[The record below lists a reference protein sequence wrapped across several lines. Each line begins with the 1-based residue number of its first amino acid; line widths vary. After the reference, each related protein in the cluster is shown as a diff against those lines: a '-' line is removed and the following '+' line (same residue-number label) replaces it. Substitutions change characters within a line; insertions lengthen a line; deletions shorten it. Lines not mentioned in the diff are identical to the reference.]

1 MPQLGKP
8 SPVNTR
14 VPKLVGGLNFR
25 DMGGYATIDG
35 RYVRWNKLYRSGTTH
50 AITSEDMARIAS
62 YGIRFAFDLRSN
74 TERRRHR
81 SKLDGVADIEYRF
94 LDHDKFEG
102 DLTRYLQMPNKRPE
116 QSRALMVSLYQKLPY
131 EFREAYRA
139 LFAHLANGDLP
150 LVFNCTAGKDRT
162 GVAAAFVLTVLG
174 VPRETVIDDYV
185 LTEKFFDQ
193 SCEMILRGNRDSPFA
208 GVDREIWE
216 PLMRADAA
224 YLRGMF
230 DELAATNGSVYRYLE
245 DQLGLTH
252 TMIERIRVNLLD

>member
-1 MPQLGKP
+1 MTQFGEPA
-8 SPVNTR
+8 PVNTR

-35 RYVRWNKLYRSGTTH
+35 RRVRWNTLYRSGTTH
-50 AITSEDMARIAS
+50 AFTSEDMAHIAS
-62 YGIRFAFDLRSN
+62 HGIRFAFDLRSN
-74 TERRRHR
+74 SERRRHR

-94 LDHDKFEG
+94 LDHDKLQG

-116 QSRALMVSLYQKLPY
+116 QSRELMMSVYQELPY
-131 EFREAYRA
+131 DFREAYRA
-139 LFAHLANGDLP
+139 LFVHLAKGDLP

-162 GVAAAFVLTVLG
+162 GVAAALVLTALG

-185 LTEKFFDQ
+185 LTEQFFDQ
-193 SCEMILRGNRDSPFA
+193 SCEMILRGNSDSPFTE
-208 GVDREIWE
+208 VEREIWE

-230 DELAATNGSVYRYLE
+230 DELAATNGSINRYLE
-245 DQLGLTH
+245 DELSLTQ
-252 TMIERIRVNLLD
+252 TMIERIRVNLLV